1 MSRSGTALPTVARSR
16 SEVAGL
22 LDDFRRE
29 GRTLALVPT
38 MGYLHEGHLHLVDQA
53 REAADRVVM
62 SIFVNPLQFGPDE
75 DLERYPRDLERDLEL
90 AGARGVHGVFA
101 PERDEMYPDGEPL
114 VQVDPGPMGEVL
126 CGVYRPGHFQG
137 VLTVVARLF
146 GLIRPDRA
154 HFGRKD
160 YQQAVLIRRMARD
173 LELGVEVRV
182 EDLIREPD
190 GLAMSSRNAYL
201 SPQERSDALGLS
213 RGLFAARDAFVAGER
228 APARLLAAL
237 ERAVGRHPGLRL
249 QYAHLVHPETLEG
262 VSQAAPGQVLAVA
275 GFVGATRLI
284 DNVVLE
290 GS

>member
-1 MSRSGTALPTVARSR
+1 VSRSGTALPTVARSR
-16 SEVAGL
+16 IELAGL
-22 LDDFRRE
+22 LADCRRQ
-29 GRTLALVPT
+29 GRTVALVPT
-38 MGYLHEGHLHLVDQA
+38 MGFLHEGHLHLVDRA

-62 SIFVNPLQFGPDE
+62 SIFVNPLQFGSDE
-75 DLERYPRDLERDLEL
+75 DLERYPRDLDRDLEL

-126 CGVYRPGHFQG
+126 CGTYRPGHFQG
-137 VLTVVARLF
+137 VLTVVARLV
-146 GLIRPDRA
+146 GLIRPDLA

-160 YQQAVLIRRMARD
+160 YQQAVLIRRMVRD
-173 LELGVEVRV
+173 LELGVDVRV

-201 SPQERSDALGLS
+201 SPGERSDALGLS
-213 RGLFAARDAFVAGER
+213 RGLFSARDAFVAGER
-228 APARLLAAL
+228 DPARLLAAL
-237 ERAVGRHPGLRL
+237 EEVVGRHPGLRL

-262 VSQAAPGQVLAVA
+262 VSKAAPGKVLAVA